1 MLMLLALAVVWA
13 RRSSLTALLCAICLP
28 SPWSGY
34 AWRLPRRPCC
44 WSCVCSGTE
53 IRVVVVVPR
62 ECPLHLDQL
71 HLLAVQLSHD
81 LGLPLLREA
90 GKLFG
95 DVDAFHL
102 SYAGLMARSFSAVS
116 PSIAARSASLNPGVP
131 RMWSTAVLVHGNG

>member
-1 MLMLLALAVVWA
+1 MLDAAGHDDEFA
-13 RRSSLTALLCAICLP
+13 RPQLDNSVPEFDAKAP
-28 SPWSGY
+28 SPNQKHLFHVIV
-34 AWRLPRRPCC
+34 A
-44 WSCVCSGTE
+44 
-53 IRVVVVVPR
+53 VPR

-71 HLLAVQLSHD
+71 YLLAVQLGHD

-102 SYAGLMARSFSAVS
+102 CYAGLMARSFSAVS

-131 RMWSTAVLVHGNG
+131 RM